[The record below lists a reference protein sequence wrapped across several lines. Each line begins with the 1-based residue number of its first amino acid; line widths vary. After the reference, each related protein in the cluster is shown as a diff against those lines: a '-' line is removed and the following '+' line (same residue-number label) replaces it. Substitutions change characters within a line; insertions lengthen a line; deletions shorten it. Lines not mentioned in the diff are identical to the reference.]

1 MSSIVEFR
9 VEIDCSGCESKVR
22 KALLKLDGVD
32 EVEIDMRLQKV
43 SVTGWADQNKIQKAI
58 MKTGLRVEPWTMPYI
73 PQLHDFNHFY
83 KQHKTFK
90 LTANTSSHRKKGKI
104 IHERT
109 FDPQP
114 LIYEDTDAFAIF
126 NDDNPSGCSIM

>member
-1 MSSIVEFR
+1 
-9 VEIDCSGCESKVR
+9 
-22 KALLKLDGVD
+22 
-32 EVEIDMRLQKV
+32 
-43 SVTGWADQNKIQKAI
+43 
-58 MKTGLRVEPWTMPYI
+58 MPYI

>member
-1 MSSIVEFR
+1 MSLVS
-9 VEIDCSGCESKVR
+9 
-22 KALLKLDGVD
+22 GVD
-32 EVEIDMRLQKV
+32 GVEIDMRLQKV
-43 SVTGWADQNKIQKAI
+43 SVTGWADQNKMQKAI
-58 MKTGLRVEPWTMPYI
+58 IKTGLRVEPWTMTYN

-104 IHERT
+104 VHERT

-114 LIYEDTDAFAIF
+114 LIYEDADAFAVF